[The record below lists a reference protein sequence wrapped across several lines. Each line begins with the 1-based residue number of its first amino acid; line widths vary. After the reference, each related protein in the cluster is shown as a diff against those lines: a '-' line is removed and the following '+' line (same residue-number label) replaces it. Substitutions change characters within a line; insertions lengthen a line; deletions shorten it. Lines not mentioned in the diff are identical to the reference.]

1 MTTRA
6 AIVAEARTWCGT
18 RWHHGQSVKGAGAD
32 CIGLIVG
39 VARELGIQEA
49 AKFDASAEIR
59 GYGREPD
66 PAMIQRACSAFLT
79 PSREL
84 LPGNILYLRV
94 PKVAH
99 PIHFALV
106 ADGGR
111 MIHSIVTVG
120 KVVEHRLDDVWRQR
134 IAQVFSYRGVDG

>member
-6 AIVAEARTWCGT
+6 DIVAEARAWARAPTAW
-18 RWHHGQSVKGAGAD
+18 RHQASRKGVGAD
-32 CIGLIVG
+32 CIGLIAG
-39 VARELGIQEA
+39 VARELGIDGA
-49 AKFDASAEIR
+49 AEFDRSVK

-66 PAMIQRACSAFLT
+66 PVQTLRWCAQLLEPAT
-79 PSREL
+79 EL

-99 PIHFALV
+99 PMHFALV

-111 MIHSIVTVG
+111 MIHAHVTAG
-120 KVVEHRLDDVWRQR
+120 RVVEHRLDDVWRSR
-134 IAQVFSYRGVDG
+134 VARVFCYRGVDG